1 MTSTIIDNR
10 VPIEKTVEVI
20 VKNDKGEEVKV
31 IKRFQEYQITVKRN
45 RKVDE
50 RKKWRKFGECESK
63 TGLENTAYGDEQFL
77 VLTRGA
83 EVKEEE
89 KDVVKCRICKKN
101 HFTSKC
107 PYKDALEL
115 SIQVIQYLQISTI
128 ILNQFLSFIFEN
140 KSIFSSSIIGT
151 KIKNLGIIRSY
162 YNNSTQPQKS
172 EKEEKPISNK
182 YIAPNLRGGYT
193 GSAPSGSDVPSIM
206 VSNLSQNATEKDLYE
221 LFGQFGPVSR
231 VSIPKSMEGSSKGFA
246 YVTYNHLDSAEKA
259 LKQLNG
265 HRYDYLV
272 LSLEFAKKKSL
283 N

>member
-1 MTSTIIDNR
+1 MTSTNIDNR
-10 VPIEKTVEVI
+10 VPIEKTIEVI

-31 IKRFQEYQITVKRN
+31 IKRYQEYQITVKRN

-50 RKKWRKFGECESK
+50 RKKWKKFGECDNK

-101 HFTSKC
+101 HFTTKC

-115 SIQVIQYLQISTI
+115 T
-128 ILNQFLSFIFEN
+128 
-140 KSIFSSSIIGT
+140 
-151 KIKNLGIIRSY
+151 
-162 YNNSTQPQKS
+162 TQPQKS